1 MIDYVAG
8 FIAINHVPLSS
19 GMVVVIE
26 PDGSITR
33 ETPRRLV
40 VRGTHEA
47 SLCVRSTGG
56 DGKGNATHLYIDG
69 NPSKWLQGHNIVGS
83 DDIVALVADTF
94 ARLCSLLSLEPTDFE
109 RQAVKQGKW
118 RVTRVDYN
126 EMFELP
132 SRADVRAWLRAGEI
146 KCKSRHGRPRL
157 DKGTLYFGKNSTHW
171 AFKFYCKADEVN
183 KGKSH
188 NLPDEVNCLP
198 EVHAWLENKLRAEL
212 TLRGKKLKTLTDEQ
226 GNTLETAAYLTP
238 TVIRAL
244 FRQYL
249 GELDMS
255 EQLELSS
262 EQLMELPN
270 KLRGTYL
277 LWKEGHNI
285 DDVISRTTFW
295 RHRSELMKYGIDIS
309 VRADKRPESN
319 VVPMIRV
326 LEAKPAAIPAFFFEK
341 NLVHF
346 SARKSA

>member
-8 FIAINHVPLSS
+8 FIAINHAPLSS

-47 SLCVRSTGG
+47 SICVRSTGG

-83 DDIVALVADTF
+83 DNIVALVADTF
-94 ARLCSLLSLEPTDFE
+94 VRLCSLLSLEPTDFE

-188 NLPDEVNCLP
+188 DLPDEINTIP
-198 EVHAWLENKLRAEL
+198 EVHEWLENKLRAEL
-212 TLRGKKLKTLTDEQ
+212 TLRGKKLKTLTDDQ
-226 GNTLETAAYLTP
+226 GNTLEIAAFLTP
-238 TVIRAL
+238 TVIQGL

-249 GELDMS
+249 GEIDMS
-255 EQLELSS
+255 EQLELSTD
-262 EQLMELPN
+262 QLKELPS
-270 KLRGTYL
+270 KVRGTYM
-277 LWKEGHNI
+277 LWKAGHDLQNMLANG
-285 DDVISRTTFW
+285 TYY
-295 RHRSELMKYGIDIS
+295 RHRALLKEFGIDIH
-309 VRADKRPESN
+309 VRCDTRPDSN
-319 VVPMIRV
+319 VIPMIRV
-326 LEAKPAAIPAFFFEK
+326 LEAKPAAIPNFFFER